1 LGKVEIKQ
9 RTNFVKLKMYKE
21 KREINTRNTWDR
33 NTNPAQ
39 IGL

>member
-1 LGKVEIKQ
+1 
-9 RTNFVKLKMYKE
+9 MYKE

-39 IGL
+39 IGLQEYTLQEDEN